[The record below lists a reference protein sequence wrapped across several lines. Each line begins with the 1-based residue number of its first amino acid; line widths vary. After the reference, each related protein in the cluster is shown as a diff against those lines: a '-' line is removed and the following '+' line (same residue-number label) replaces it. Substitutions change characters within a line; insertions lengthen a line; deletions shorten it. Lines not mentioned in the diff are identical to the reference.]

1 MLADERWSN
10 PVLQIFAKGHST
22 LGQSPFTRPARLGEP
37 LTFPVSPAE
46 GTNDSVDPSFPSMTV
61 EPTDLLLADVD
72 GVVVVPRSLVIQVV
86 ELAKKGRE
94 VDERCMKDLREGKG
108 VTETFKKHRG

>member
-1 MLADERWSN
+1 MLTHHGH
-10 PVLQIFAKGHST
+10 PVVQIFAKGHST
-22 LGQSPFTRPARLGEP
+22 LGQSPFTRPAKLGEP

-46 GTNDSVDPSFPSMTV
+46 GANDSVNPSFPSMTV
-61 EPTDLLLADVD
+61 EPADLILADVD
-72 GVVVVPRSLVIQVV
+72 GVVVVPRSLVIQVI